1 LWCKLRIADYSLR
14 SILPKPAFADDSFR
28 GEHLAN
34 REAPDFQLGPNA
46 LTRIYATSSSGK
58 EVPLS
63 AFAKMTSTIA
73 PVAVNHQGQFPSVTL
88 SFNLPP
94 NVSIGAAVA
103 GASQRQPDRMGSL
116 DPIRHKSYP
125 KNRAKDPSFRGMLC
139 FNRGDRTF
147 LIRKGSPLRMVRLS
161 AQVCERGPK
170 MGDLQC
176 RAFASTGFLH

>member
-1 LWCKLRIADYSLR
+1 LTFVRYSKTYLPDEATARSPIRAFFVELPLLR
-14 SILPKPAFADDSFR
+14 
-28 GEHLAN
+28 
-34 REAPDFQLGPNA
+34 
-46 LTRIYATSSSGK
+46 
-58 EVPLS
+58 V
-63 AFAKMTSTIA
+63 
-73 PVAVNHQGQFPSVTL
+73 VN
-88 SFNLPP
+88 
-94 NVSIGAAVA
+94 